1 MEYLTI
7 HHSKPS
13 NTGFVY
19 YAKNSKTYS
28 EFEYFKMMR
37 RKHQI
42 KENIKE
48 DIQMIVFIL
57 LMIFRAYVFLEY
69 GV

>member
-1 MEYLTI
+1 MYISI

-13 NTGFVY
+13 NTRFTY
-19 YAKNSKTYS
+19 CAKNGKTYS

-37 RKHQI
+37 RKYQI
-42 KENIKE
+42 KKNIKE
-48 DIQMIVFIL
+48 SIQVAILIVI
-57 LMIFRAYVFLEY
+57 MIFRAYVFLEY

>member
-7 HHSKPS
+7 HHSKPN

-28 EFEYFKMMR
+28 EFEYFKIMR
-37 RKHQI
+37 RKHQT
-42 KENIKE
+42 KENIKSS
-48 DIQMIVFIL
+48 IQMIVFISV
-57 LMIFRAYVFLEY
+57 MIFRAYVFLEY

>member
-19 YAKNSKTYS
+19 YAKKGKTYS

-42 KENIKE
+42 KENIKAG
-48 DIQMIVFIL
+48 IQMIVFISA
-57 LMIFRAYVFLEY
+57 MIFRAYIFLKY
-69 GV
+69 DV